1 MNLFKREL
9 RAGRK
14 AFLFWILGM
23 FVLCFVGII
32 KYQSYTDS
40 GSMTELMASFPRIV
54 LAVMGAVG
62 LDISTLTGYI
72 GILFYYILICTVIYA
87 VHLGTA
93 AVSRESIDKTYEFV
107 FTKPLSRARI
117 LGWKLSA
124 AFFYLLAFCI
134 LNGVFSMLAVAY
146 LKTNESVGKSTF
158 LFSLSVFL
166 IGALFMALSAFFS
179 ASARQPEKGARY
191 GNFAFFYALIVGMI
205 YNMLDKPGLLRL
217 ISPFQYFLASDAI
230 AGKQDPLYTVITL
243 VLTAALLYGT
253 FKAFQKKDLT

>member
-9 RAGRK
+9 RTGRK
-14 AFLFWILGM
+14 AFLLWLLGM
-23 FVLCFVGII
+23 FLLCFVGII

-40 GSMTELMASFPRIV
+40 DSMTELMASFPRIV

-62 LDISTLTGYI
+62 LDISTLQGYM

-93 AVSRESIDKTYEFV
+93 AVSRESVDKTYEFV
-107 FTKPLSRARI
+107 FTKPLSRTRI

-134 LNGVFSMLAVAY
+134 FNGVFSMLAAAY
-146 LKTNESVGKSTF
+146 LKTDESVGKSTF

-166 IGALFMALSAFFS
+166 IGALFTALAAFFS
-179 ASARQPEKGARY
+179 AAAKQPEKGARY
-191 GNFAFFYALIVGMI
+191 GNFAFFYALVLGMI
-205 YNMLDKPGLLRL
+205 YNMLEHPGLLRL
-217 ISPFQYFLASDAI
+217 ISPFQYFLASDLI
-230 AGKQDPLYTVITL
+230 SGKLDPLYTVITL
-243 VLTAALLYGT
+243 VLTTGFLYEA
-253 FKAFQKKDLT
+253 FKIFRKKDLT